1 MTISQEAYARR
12 VLERFNMHNC
22 NPVRAPFA
30 DTSQHALHLRTE
42 DEEAGNQKWYR
53 EVHLSVWTHTDLAY
67 AVNTLSR
74 FNHNPSVI
82 HERAAKHLLRYLKG
96 THKAAITYYPVNH
109 PANSSTTIGEITC
122 YVDGSH
128 ASDPDDARSTV
139 GYVGFMN
146 GGAIVWYSRKQRVVA
161 ISTMEDEYM
170 ALTEASK
177 EASFRQM
184 LRQQIYDFH
193 LGSFISHSTPVFSD
207 SQAALDH
214 VKNNVRHSR
223 TKHIHIRHHFVRQAV
238 AENQVSLHHIP
249 ASLQAADVLTK
260 ALAFSKHEDGMNL
273 LLLTTTGLLVGRT
286 CWISLFCCS
295 GLEISFGISVQFT
308 ISSCRCTS
316 RQPFL
321 SGSFLHFHF
330 SVCSDGESCDATQ
343 ASSFSCFFGGYLRV
357 RFFHAQPAGLRQMAG
372 WKKIALQN

>member
-53 EVHLSVWTHTDLAY
+53 EVHLSVWTHPDLAY

-146 GGAIVWYSRKQRVVA
+146 GGAIVW
-161 ISTMEDEYM
+161 
-170 ALTEASK
+170 
-177 EASFRQM
+177 
-184 LRQQIYDFH
+184 
-193 LGSFISHSTPVFSD
+193 
-207 SQAALDH
+207 
-214 VKNNVRHSR
+214 
-223 TKHIHIRHHFVRQAV
+223 
-238 AENQVSLHHIP
+238 
-249 ASLQAADVLTK
+249 
-260 ALAFSKHEDGMNL
+260 
-273 LLLTTTGLLVGRT
+273 
-286 CWISLFCCS
+286 
-295 GLEISFGISVQFT
+295 
-308 ISSCRCTS
+308 
-316 RQPFL
+316 
-321 SGSFLHFHF
+321 
-330 SVCSDGESCDATQ
+330 
-343 ASSFSCFFGGYLRV
+343 
-357 RFFHAQPAGLRQMAG
+357 
-372 WKKIALQN
+372 